1 MTHLPLRM
9 TEADIELG
17 KWVADH
23 LGLEG
28 MDSRE
33 IMSLNAPKIITVGPD
48 DLLPECMQPGS
59 DLPPGCPSIPTFSVI
74 ADLESWRTY
83 GVLRGVLAKMSPT
96 AEVVT
101 GVCGWRTEHL
111 IEEKLGPDYIWS
123 GYTRDCPSMIAAVVV
138 AIKYLTEVSE

>member
-17 KWVADH
+17 KWVADN
-23 LGLEG
+23 LSTRG
-28 MDSRE
+28 MDT
-33 IMSLNAPKIITVGPD
+33 MDLVSLGEPLTQAGPD
-48 DLLPECMQPGS
+48 DPLPERFQPGS
-59 DLPPGCPSIPTFSVI
+59 DPRLPQPKFFTV

-83 GVLRGVLAKMSPT
+83 GVLRGVLAKMSPS

-111 IEEKLGPDYIWS
+111 LEEKQGPDFIWS

-138 AIKYLTEVSE
+138 AIKYLIEVSE